1 MRKSTMG
8 LKTNVIIREID
19 KDGNEKIVK
28 RYRNTLRQAGLEGL
42 IKQMAKLESNKYPAK
57 IGVGI
62 SSASPNNPP
71 ATLTDP
77 TIKDILEGD
86 ITFQGNSLFLVVTM
100 GFTDAVGSWNE
111 IGILFPDS
119 TIIARTVPNDPYQK
133 TDTISAS
140 IQWQI
145 SLSEI

>member
-86 ITFQGNSLFLVVTM
+86 IDFS
-100 GFTDAVGSWNE
+100 
-111 IGILFPDS
+111 
-119 TIIARTVPNDPYQK
+119 R
-133 TDTISAS
+133 
-140 IQWQI
+140 
-145 SLSEI
+145 